1 MTRRF
6 LHIIILAAALLVMAV
21 PAEAQRRITPVGVPS
36 AGTSYREKTDSVR
49 PAGVVEQLDAK
60 GNTILVDT
68 ITGREYI
75 DSTAIKAPPKMI
87 YPTIN
92 GLQVG
97 VNLWDAALRIFG
109 QHYGLG
115 GVWAALSIH
124 NRYFPF
130 FEAGIG
136 MANVTPSNSNFTFKT
151 PMAPYFKI
159 GANYNFLYNSSEA
172 YQLYAGLRY
181 GFTPYRYSID
191 NVTVD
196 DGYWDTSTTFS
207 IPRRSATAGYVELLL
222 GLNVKIVKN
231 LSLGWAVGFH
241 WIAHES
247 KSPYGRPMYIPG
259 YGTRSSQL
267 TGNLMITY
275 TLPLN
280 KKRAVSVDIE
290 DNNSSSTDS
299 TE

>member
-1 MTRRF
+1 MKTRL
-6 LHIIILAAALLVMAV
+6 LHIIIIAAAALFMAL
-21 PAEAQRRITPVGVPS
+21 PLSAQRRITPVGVPS
-36 AGTSYREKTDSVR
+36 TGTSYREKTDSVR

-68 ITGREYI
+68 ITGREYV
-75 DSTAIKAPPKMI
+75 DSAAIRPSTKMV

-97 VNLWDAALRIFG
+97 LNLWDAALRIFG

-115 GVWAALSIH
+115 SAWATLSIH
-124 NRYFPF
+124 NRYFPY

-136 MANVTPSNSNFTFKT
+136 MADVTPSNANFTFKS
-151 PMAPYFKI
+151 PMAPFFKI

-196 DGYWDTSTTFS
+196 NGYWDTSTSFS
-207 IPRRSATAGYVELLL
+207 IPRRSATAGYAELLL
-222 GLNVKIVKN
+222 GLNVKIVSG

-241 WIAHES
+241 WILHES
-247 KSPYGRPMYIPG
+247 KSPYGKPMYIPG
-259 YGTRSSQL
+259 YGTRSSEL

-280 KKRAVSVDIE
+280 KKRSAAVDID
-290 DNNSSSTDS
+290 DNDLSSTDS

>member
-1 MTRRF
+1 MMRHIF
-6 LHIIILAAALLVMAV
+6 HIIIILAAALLTVI
-21 PAEAQRRITPVGVPS
+21 PASAQRRITPVGVPA
-36 AGTSYREKTDSVR
+36 AGTSHREKTDSVR
-49 PAGVVEQLDAK
+49 PAGIVEQLDSK

-68 ITGREYI
+68 ISGREYI
-75 DSTAIKAPPKMI
+75 DSTAIRTSAKMV

-97 VNLWDAALRIFG
+97 VNIWDAAMRIFG
-109 QHYGLG
+109 QHYGAG
-115 GVWAALSIH
+115 SVWAALSIH
-124 NRYFPF
+124 NRYFPY

-136 MANVTPSNSNFTFKT
+136 MANITPSSANFTFKT

-172 YQLYAGLRY
+172 YQLYAGVRY
-181 GFTPYRYSID
+181 CFTPYRYSID

-196 DGYWDTSTTFS
+196 NGYWDTSTTFS
-207 IPRRSATAGYVELLL
+207 IPRRSATAGYFELLL
-222 GLNVKIVKN
+222 GLNVKIVRN

-241 WIAHES
+241 SIIHES
-247 KSPYGRPMYIPG
+247 DAPYGKPMYIPG
-259 YGTRSSQL
+259 YGTRSTEL

-280 KKRAVSVDIE
+280 KKRPAAVDIE
-290 DNNSSSTDS
+290 DNISSNES